1 MRYFASMFFRRHKL
15 LKHICLS
22 LFILLTTIT
31 ILHKLEAH
39 KNEQLQS
46 YMNSLPSL
54 MDNVL
59 GTSTTGNSGT
69 SGTSSSSYINTAYQ
83 STNLNNIAPS
93 KINTAKTID
102 IITHLKNLYRNT
114 KFNKHNVETNI
125 QSSAFEYPDITQ
137 RDLYELQMEKQNQET
152 ESVPQFLPSKDQKTY
167 EFDIKR
173 TLASYYQLI
182 DSFPAIGELPFNW
195 YDWRKNVGDNLNKYI
210 ETRDYLEKLSCSK
223 LYNDQKEENKQL
235 DHDKIRQYCKDIRSK
250 EEMVMNIHPDLESD
264 GIDVDYLYD
273 HVSEKAMHILT
284 SSYLYN
290 GKMQPLSLTFLDSR
304 NGDIKQ
310 YKTKFST
317 PFFQT
322 RESDIVRNKL
332 EKSGQAA
339 QKKSTKKKVNN
350 KFDTSSIT
358 NILDMAWNKM
368 EYQDN
373 EIKVGSTFDRFDTK
387 FDPYRQEST
396 ENNKNVLPAHQEHF
410 NAAKKFVDHPSTHKN
425 TSEFRYFLEARDF
438 DAHIYPQFFNYPLD
452 HNVLTKGQS
461 LHDLARV
468 WFKFIEGTKQVSSW
482 LAHGSLLAYVYNAEV
497 FPWDDDHDVQLP
509 INDLILLAEKFNQTL
524 IVSENGS
531 PMFFD
536 VSPYIL
542 KGRHYSDE
550 WYNHIDARLV
560 DITSGYYIDITG
572 VGYSNE
578 NNNINKNDHLR
589 FVDEQKALDDKTMDN
604 VLQFHKDHG
613 IVNCK
618 NKHFSLIDELVP
630 TKKVLFGGV
639 PAQVP
644 HQSLPSLKSEYSLS
658 KLLYAK
664 THDFRYHN
672 YVPELRAWIPN
683 SWTKQKFSTS
693 YFERSQMGQ
702 TDVETL
708 HENLLKT
715 IKQNQEDKDYIEFF
729 QDETLIYVLNLQH
742 TTLNRLETMNIEMDY
757 TKNLLEKETLIH
769 DINHW
774 PLVERSHR
782 SRLIQQFHDNLFEKT
797 FAALNITSFDEYN
810 SLLLNISTVTGAN
823 DAVTMPV
830 QSKGFQSKEQLM
842 NFLKN
847 SVIKDEIDHY
857 IEIEKKF
864 HITEDYDFVKSAETI
879 NYYKDETL
887 PADLNT
893 VLNKEVPKIY
903 KLRNNKDDEERS
915 EKPKPF
921 VRDYNV

>member
-22 LFILLTTIT
+22 LFILVTTIAV
-31 ILHKLEAH
+31 LHKLEAH

-46 YMNSLPSL
+46 YMKNLPSL
-54 MDNVL
+54 VDNVL
-59 GTSTTGNSGT
+59 GTSG
-69 SGTSSSSYINTAYQ
+69 SSSLDSSSLTPTYQ
-83 STNLNNIAPS
+83 SKNINDIAPS
-93 KINTAKTID
+93 KINSAKTGD

-114 KFNKHNVETNI
+114 KFNKHNVESNI
-125 QSSAFEYPDITQ
+125 QSTAFEYPDIIQ
-137 RDLYELQMEKQNQET
+137 RDLYYQQQQQT
-152 ESVPQFLPSKDQKTY
+152 EESDSTKSLLPSKNKKTY
-167 EFDIKR
+167 GFDIKR
-173 TLASYYQLI
+173 TLASYYELI
-182 DSFPAIGELPFNW
+182 DADPSVEELPFNW

-210 ETRDYLEKLSCSK
+210 ETKDYLEKLSCTK
-223 LYNDQKEENKQL
+223 LYNDGKDEKKQM
-235 DHDKIRQYCKDIRSK
+235 DHDQIRKYCADVRSK
-250 EEMVMNIHPDLESD
+250 EEMIQNVHLDLESD
-264 GIDVDYLYD
+264 GINVEYLYD

-310 YKTKFST
+310 YKTKLST

-322 RESDIVRNKL
+322 SESDVIRNKL
-332 EKSGQAA
+332 EKSD
-339 QKKSTKKKVNN
+339 KSDKSDKSGEIPS
-350 KFDTSSIT
+350 SSIT
-358 NILDMAWNKM
+358 NILDLAWNKVK
-368 EYQDN
+368 YHDN

-387 FDPYRQEST
+387 FDPNRKEST
-396 ENNKNVLPAHQEHF
+396 ENNKNVLQVHQEHF
-410 NAAKKFVDHPSTHKN
+410 NKAKSFVDHPSTNKN

-468 WFKFIEGTKQVSSW
+468 WFKFIEGTKQASSW
-482 LAHGSLLAYVYNAEV
+482 LAHGSLLAYVYNSES
-497 FPWDDDHDVQLP
+497 FPWDDDHDVQMP

-572 VGYSNE
+572 VGYSGE

-589 FVDEQKALDDKTMDN
+589 FVDERKALDDKSITDVM
-604 VLQFHKDHG
+604 QFHKDHG

-630 TKKVLFGGV
+630 TKKILFGGV

-644 HQSLPSLKSEYSLS
+644 HQSLPSLKSEYTLS

-672 YVPELRAWIPN
+672 YVPELRAWIPT

-693 YFERSQMGQ
+693 YFERSQLGQ

-715 IKQNQEDKDYIEFF
+715 IKQNQEDKDYIEFY
-729 QDETLIYVLNLQH
+729 QDETLIYVLKLQH
-742 TTLNRLETMNIEMDY
+742 TTLNRLQTMNIEMDY
-757 TKNLLEKETLIH
+757 TKNLLQKEQLIY

-774 PLVERSHR
+774 PLVERSFR
-782 SRLIQQFHDNLFEKT
+782 SRLIQQFHDNLFQKT
-797 FAALNITSFDEYN
+797 LDHLSIGNFDEYN
-810 SLLLNISTVTGAN
+810 KLLLNISSET
-823 DAVTMPV
+823 D
-830 QSKGFQSKEQLM
+830 QQKGFQSKEQM
-842 NFLKN
+842 VNFLKN

-857 IEIEKKF
+857 IEIEKKY
-864 HITEDYDFVKSAETI
+864 HITENYDFIKSLETK
-879 NYYKDETL
+879 NYYKDETV
-887 PADLNT
+887 PSDLNT
-893 VLNKEVPKIY
+893 ILNKEVPKIY
-903 KLRNNKDDEERS
+903 KLRKDKDDEEKS

-921 VRDYNV
+921 VKDYNI